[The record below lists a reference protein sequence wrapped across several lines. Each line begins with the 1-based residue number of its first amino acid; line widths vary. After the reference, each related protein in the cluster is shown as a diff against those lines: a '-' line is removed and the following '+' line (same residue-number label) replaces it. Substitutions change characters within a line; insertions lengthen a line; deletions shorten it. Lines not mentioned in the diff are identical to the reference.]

1 MPDAIQG
8 SSPTPQQDLVRVMS
22 APQLYVGQ
30 ESRFGGTVV
39 GIENQQGHTRL
50 EIATVPLDSGARPT
64 LGEASRGRIYAD
76 VNGFLDPVDYRGQ
89 LVTVVARSLGRWK
102 AKSGPPNTPSLHVQ
116 ATGYKALAYCAAGG
130 DATTADDRSVGGL
143 VLVPWNY
150 GYGGWGWYNTGP
162 AEVRNVVTE

>member
-1 MPDAIQG
+1 MAGKQTVFRGVIAGLIAVALSGCVTVPDAIQG

-76 VNGFLDPVDYRGQ
+76 VNGFLDPVDYRG
-89 LVTVVARSLGRWK
+89 
-102 AKSGPPNTPSLHVQ
+102 
-116 ATGYKALAYCAAGG
+116 
-130 DATTADDRSVGGL
+130 
-143 VLVPWNY
+143 
-150 GYGGWGWYNTGP
+150 
-162 AEVRNVVTE
+162 